1 MLKAGSNYTCLAVM
15 TIDSALKRYEN
26 YYLQVFLK
34 EYKYVEKEMIRHIT
48 EDLQY
53 LLISL
58 MKNKLVWVSF
68 LERKI

>member
-26 YYLQVFLK
+26 YYLRVFLK